1 MDVGSKIKAYIDE
14 QHIEQVELSRKTGIS
29 PCKLNLSLNGKR
41 RLTFVEYQNI
51 CWALGVD
58 VDKFMEPR
66 PPEGVSA

>member
-1 MDVGSKIKAYIDE
+1 MEEG
-14 QHIEQVELSRKTGIS
+14 R
-29 PCKLNLSLNGKR
+29 
-41 RLTFVEYQNI
+41 TFEDAFLEYQNI